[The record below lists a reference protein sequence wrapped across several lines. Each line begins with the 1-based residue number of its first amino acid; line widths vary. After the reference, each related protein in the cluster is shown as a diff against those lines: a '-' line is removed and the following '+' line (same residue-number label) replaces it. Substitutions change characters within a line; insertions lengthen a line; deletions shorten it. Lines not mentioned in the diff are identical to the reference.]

1 MVIFRCV
8 WPLWEHFKIMIC
20 VETIIVTLSRPYW
33 LSIRDIS
40 INEILFCQKSN
51 KKSNPTFPTF
61 RLFQTFRLSVST
73 ALEGTQWVH
82 WKSLKDTFQNTD
94 GAKHVL
100 DPAKLFTDTE
110 LFSSLGLI
118 CPRQNGLI
126 FTIQIC
132 DTVKLALCLPN
143 LLTSIGDRTQVI

>member
-1 MVIFRCV
+1 MWLWADPTDSEFRTSPLMRYFFAKSLMKNQMRLFRLYPIF
-8 WPLWEHFKIMIC
+8 K
-20 VETIIVTLSRPYW
+20 
-33 LSIRDIS
+33 
-40 INEILFCQKSN
+40 
-51 KKSNPTFPTF
+51 
-61 RLFQTFRLSVST
+61 LFQTFRLSVST

-100 DPAKLFTDTE
+100 DPAKLFIDTE